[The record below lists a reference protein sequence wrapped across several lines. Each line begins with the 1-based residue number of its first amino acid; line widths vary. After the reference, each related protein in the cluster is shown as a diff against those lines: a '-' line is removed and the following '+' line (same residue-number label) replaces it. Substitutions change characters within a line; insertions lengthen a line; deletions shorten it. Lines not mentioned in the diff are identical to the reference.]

1 MVVFLCVSG
10 ILISNL
16 QMADNSEQSIDKSS
30 PEGMR
35 YDQYN
40 NVFVKD
46 SFVLLIQTSDIYDTK
61 FLQALLMLE
70 EEAKRLD
77 YVSGTISVADILKNA
92 NGGVLPQ
99 NRADIERAVSS
110 VPKESLNSIMPD
122 SQTTLAYIEIER
134 GISTDVTQDL
144 VPSVESLVANAEFPP
159 GVSIEITGNTPFNVQ
174 LMDVMIENAVML
186 IGAAFLFM
194 GIVLCILFS
203 NMRHW
208 FLPIV
213 LLMFGLIYTFAVM
226 SLLGIKMGNGA
237 IAAFPI
243 LLGLGIDYAVQ
254 FHARFDEE
262 MRKGHSIEEANK
274 ITLSNTGPAVLYAM
288 LATLMGFFAMFI
300 SPVPMI
306 ICFAQVAI
314 IGVSCCYVS
323 SLFGFP
329 ALVSILKY
337 TPKEESEM
345 PPNVI
350 LQEKYTHLLE
360 GIVPKVIKGS
370 FLILV
375 VALVIAFSG
384 IHIDPS
390 IPIDTDDSSM
400 APTGLPAKTTL
411 DKVQEA
417 CGSLTAFPLYVRGDS
432 LRSLESVK
440 WMDNFGTHMM
450 DIHGEFT
457 GVTSPA
463 TLVKEQNGGE
473 MPMDQATLNTAFD
486 KVPKDSLDGVLSG
499 DNEAIIS
506 FSTITLSFPEQDELK
521 TDVVND
527 LVWSEMPAGIEVY
540 PTGDFDMYTS
550 LMHNIADTKDT
561 MTYLG
566 FVLIFVFLALA
577 YRKKESVTPLVPI
590 VCVVGWNAVVM
601 VLIGMH
607 YNVISAC
614 LGSMT
619 IGVSAEYTI
628 LVMERYLEEK
638 KRCSNPEESIKH
650 SVKKVGA
657 AVTVSG
663 LVTAGGFSAL
673 MLSAFPII
681 SDFGLPTVICVIFS
695 LVGAIVIMPA
705 TLSIVGKLDKKVEE
719 RKAAA

>member
-16 QMADNSEQSIDKSS
+16 QMADNSEQYIDKSS

-46 SFVLLIQTSDIYDTK
+46 SFVLLIQTSDVYDTK

-99 NRADIERAVSS
+99 NRADIERAARS
-110 VPKESLNSIMPD
+110 VPKESFTSIMPD
-122 SQTTLAYIEIER
+122 SQTTLAYIEIDR
-134 GISTDVTQDL
+134 GISTDVTEEL
-144 VPSVESLVANAEFPP
+144 VPRVESLVANAEFPP
-159 GVSIEITGNTPFNVQ
+159 GVSIEITGTTPYDVQ
-174 LMDVMIENAVML
+174 LMNVMIENAVML

-203 NMRHW
+203 NMRYW
-208 FLPIV
+208 FLPI
-213 LLMFGLIYTFAVM
+213 LLLLFGLVYTFAVM
-226 SLLGIKMGNGA
+226 SLLGVKMGNGA

-262 MRKGHSIEEANK
+262 MRKGHSIEESNK

-314 IGVSCCYVS
+314 IGVTCCYFS

-329 ALVSILKY
+329 ALVSLMKY
-337 TPKEESEM
+337 TPKADHEM

-360 GIVPKVIKGS
+360 GIVPKVIKAS

-375 VALVIAFSG
+375 VGLVVAFSG
-384 IHIDPS
+384 MHIDPS

-400 APTGLPAKTTL
+400 APTDLPAKTTL

-417 CGSLTAFPLYVRGDS
+417 CGSLTEFPLYVRGDS

-440 WMDNFGTHMM
+440 WMDEFGTHMT
-450 DIHGEFT
+450 DIHSEFT

-473 MPMDQATLNTAFD
+473 MPIDQAALNAAFNN
-486 KVPKDSLDGVLSG
+486 VSKDSLDGVLSG
-499 DNEAIIS
+499 DTEAIIS
-506 FSTITLSFPEQDELK
+506 FSTIILSFPEQDELK
-521 TDVVND
+521 SEVVSD

-577 YRKKESVTPLVPI
+577 YRQKEAVTPLVPI

-601 VLIGMH
+601 VIIGMH

-663 LVTAGGFSAL
+663 LVTASGFSAL

-681 SDFGLPTVICVIFS
+681 SNFGLSTVICVIFS
-695 LVGAIVIMPA
+695 LIGAIVIMPA
-705 TLSIVGKLDKKVEE
+705 TLSLVGKLGAK
-719 RKAAA
+719 RAKAAA

>member
-1 MVVFLCVSG
+1 MVVFLLVG
-10 ILISNL
+10 GMLISGL
-16 QMADNSEQSIDKSS
+16 EMAGNSEQYIDKSS

-40 NVFVKD
+40 NVFVSD
-46 SFVLLIQTSDIYDTK
+46 SFVLLIQTSDLLNTE
-61 FLQALLMLE
+61 FLQALLILE

-77 YVSGTISVADILKNA
+77 YVSGTLSLADLLKNA

-99 NRADIERAVSS
+99 NRADIERALAH
-110 VPKESLNSIMPD
+110 VPHDSLKSIMPD
-122 SQTTLAYIEIER
+122 SQTTIAYINIER
-134 GISTDVTQDL
+134 GISTDVTQSI
-144 VPSVESLVANAEFPP
+144 VPHVEAIIENADFPP
-159 GVSIEITGNTPFNVQ
+159 GVSVEITGNTPYNIQ
-174 LMDVMIENAVML
+174 LMEVMAQNAVML

-194 GIVLCILFS
+194 GIILCILFS
-203 NMRHW
+203 NMRFW

-213 LLMFGLIYTFAVM
+213 LLMFGLIYTFSVM
-226 SLLGIKMGNGA
+226 SVLNIKMGNGA

-254 FHARFDEE
+254 FQARFDEE
-262 MRKGHSIEEANK
+262 RRKGHSIPESNK
-274 ITLSNTGPAVLYAM
+274 ITLSNTGPAVLFAM

-306 ICFAQVAI
+306 MCFAQVAI
-314 IGVSCCYVS
+314 IGVICCYVT

-329 ALVSILKY
+329 ALVSLLKY
-337 TPKEESEM
+337 TPKEEKDQ
-345 PPNVI
+345 PITVI
-350 LQEKYTHLLE
+350 FLEKYTHLLE
-360 GIVPKVIKGS
+360 GLVPKVTKAA
-370 FLILV
+370 FPL
-375 VALVIAFSG
+375 LVIALIIAASG
-384 IHIDPS
+384 MYIDPS
-390 IPIDTDDSSM
+390 IPIDTDVTSM
-400 APTGLPAKTTL
+400 APTGLPAQTTL

-417 CGSLTAFPLYVRGDS
+417 CGSLTAFLLYVRGDS

-440 WMDNFGTHMM
+440 WMDNFETHML
-450 DIHGEFT
+450 DIHSEFT

-473 MPMDQATLNTAFD
+473 MPVDQATLYAAFA
-486 KVPKDSLDGVLSG
+486 KIPKDTLDGVLSG

-521 TDVVND
+521 NKVLED
-527 LVWSEMPAGIEVY
+527 LVWSELPAGIEVY
-540 PTGDFDMYTS
+540 PTGDFDMYTG
-550 LMHNIADTKDT
+550 LMHNIEDTKDA

-590 VCVVGWNAVVM
+590 ICVVGWNAVVM
-601 VLIGMH
+601 VLIGLH

-628 LVMERYLEEK
+628 LVMERYIEEK
-638 KRCSNPEESIKH
+638 KRCSNPNESIRH

-673 MLSAFPII
+673 ILSAFPII
-681 SDFGLPTVICVIFS
+681 SDFGLSTVICVIFS
-695 LVGAIVIMPA
+695 LVGAIAIMPA
-705 TLSIVGKLDKKVEE
+705 TLSIVGKLDS
-719 RKAAA
+719 RRSAA

>member
-1 MVVFLCVSG
+1 MVIFLFVGG
-10 ILISNL
+10 ILISDL
-16 QMADNSEQSIDKSS
+16 QMAGNSEQYIDKSS

-40 NVFVKD
+40 NVFVSD
-46 SFVLLIQTSDIYDTK
+46 SFVLLIQTSDIYNTE

-70 EEAKRLD
+70 EEAKRVD
-77 YVSGTISVADILKNA
+77 YVSETLSIADILKKA
-92 NGGVLPQ
+92 NGGILPQ
-99 NRADIERAVSS
+99 NRADIERAVAS
-110 VPKESLNSIMPD
+110 VPKGSLTAIMPD
-122 SQTTLAYIEIER
+122 SQTTIAYIQIDR
-134 GISTDVTQDL
+134 GISTDVTQDI
-144 VPSVESLVANAEFPP
+144 VPRIESLVENADFPP
-159 GVSIEITGNTPFNVQ
+159 GVSVEITGNTPFNVQ
-174 LMDVMIENAVML
+174 LMQVMIENAAIL

-194 GIVLCILFS
+194 GIVLCLLFS

-213 LLMFGLIYTFAVM
+213 LLMFGLIYTFSMM
-226 SLLGIKMGNGA
+226 SFLHIKMGNGA

-254 FHARFDEE
+254 FQARFDEE
-262 MRKGHSIEEANK
+262 RRKGHSIEEANR

-288 LATLMGFFAMFI
+288 LATMMGFFAMFI

-360 GIVPKVIKGS
+360 TIVPKVMKAA
-370 FLILV
+370 FPL
-375 VALVIAFSG
+375 LVIGLIVAVSG
-384 IHIDPS
+384 MYIDPS
-390 IPIDTDDSSM
+390 IPIDTDASSM
-400 APTGLPAKTTL
+400 APTGLPAQMTL

-440 WMDNFGTHMM
+440 WMDNFGTHML
-450 DIHGEFT
+450 DIHSEFT

-473 MPMDQATLNTAFD
+473 MPMDQATLDTTLA
-486 KVPKDSLDGVLSG
+486 KIPKNSLDAVLSG

-506 FSTITLSFPEQDELK
+506 FTTITLSFPEQDELK
-521 TDVVND
+521 TDIVND
-527 LVWSEMPAGIEVY
+527 LVWTELPAGIEVY

-550 LMHNIADTKDT
+550 LMHNIEDTKDA

-566 FVLIFVFLALA
+566 FVLIFVYLALA
-577 YRKKESVTPLVPI
+577 YRKKEAVTPLVPI

-601 VLIGMH
+601 VVIGMH

-638 KRCSNPEESIKH
+638 KRCSDAKESIRQ

-673 MLSAFPII
+673 ILSAFPII
-681 SDFGLPTVICVIFS
+681 SDFGLSTVICVIFS

-705 TLSIVGKLDKKVEE
+705 TLSLVGKLDKKVEE